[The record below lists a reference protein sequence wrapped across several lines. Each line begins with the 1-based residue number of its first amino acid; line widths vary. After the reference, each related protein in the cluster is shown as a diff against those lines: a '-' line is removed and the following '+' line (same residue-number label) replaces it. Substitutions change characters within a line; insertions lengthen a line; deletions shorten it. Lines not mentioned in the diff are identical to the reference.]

1 MSSRGPSG
9 LLIASNIPIWFE
21 VEVALIRRLVCTG
34 SVAMAQH
41 DLDNFLLLSSYLHF
55 TTYYRSVVV
64 VRSSFGGDGGRSSLC
79 VFEVLLSLAAGR
91 EKRVNCRFVNE
102 MILRILTF
110 ESFDIMWFNIIFFL

>member
-91 EKRVNCRFVNE
+91 EKRVKLPICKRND
-102 MILRILTF
+102 
-110 ESFDIMWFNIIFFL
+110 SAYFNI